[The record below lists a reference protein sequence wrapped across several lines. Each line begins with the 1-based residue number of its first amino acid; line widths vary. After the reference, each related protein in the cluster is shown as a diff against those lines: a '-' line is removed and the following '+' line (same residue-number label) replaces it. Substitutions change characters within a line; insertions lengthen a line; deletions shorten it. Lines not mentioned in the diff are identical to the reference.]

1 MSSNHKKAQHIVN
14 EVDYKLN
21 LSLVGYENSELEL
34 LKNKLQEFLD
44 LEVSTDELVDAEEA
58 YLLEEDLED
67 DEEVNP
73 LGLFDDSE
81 EDEI

>member
-21 LSLVGYENSELEL
+21 LSLVGYENSELEF